1 MMQKSDRTKLLP
13 SNALENK
20 CLGISVSESPDLDR
34 LGLLDIH
41 FQMMLGELVRTVII
55 SGGSLYYG
63 GDLRSKGIT
72 AFLVEEL
79 HRYGRRDRSLKVC
92 LAWSVHQSMSAEQIA
107 EQKKI
112 LGLFGEIYFLSPDG
126 RRINDLDNKLPPQTF
141 SLEESAASLSGLRV
155 FMADNTDARI
165 VLGGKREDFKGRMP
179 GIFEEVLLSLE
190 RRQALYLVG
199 GFGGATFDVIQTLR
213 PTCAEWLPPLSD
225 NPPLDERVS
234 KGLEKISETAIAMKW
249 DGYEN
254 GLSDEENS
262 LLSASYRP
270 SEVAALVG
278 RGLGKL

>member
-1 MMQKSDRTKLLP
+1 MQKSDRVKLLP
-13 SNALENK
+13 PNALENK
-20 CLGISVSESPDLDR
+20 RLGISVSESPDLDR
-34 LGLLDIH
+34 LGLLDTH

-63 GDLRSKGIT
+63 GDLRPKGIT

-92 LAWSVHQSMSAEQIA
+92 LAWSVHQSMSAEQIT
-107 EQKKI
+107 EQKKM

-126 RRINDLDNKLPPQTF
+126 QCINDFDNNLPRQTF
-141 SLEESAASLSGLRV
+141 SLEESVVSLSGLRS

-165 VLGGKREDFKGRMP
+165 VLGGRREDFKGRMP

-199 GFGGATFDVIQTLR
+199 GFGGATFDVIRTLR
-213 PTCAEWLPPLSD
+213 PAYAEWLPSLSD
-225 NPPLDERVS
+225 SRYLDKRVS
-234 KGLEKISETAIAMKW
+234 KGLEKITETAIAMKW